1 MTFQRTGLS
10 RMVETEARFRK
21 LKACVGF
28 EAVITDQS
36 KAFGKEGKAGD
47 IRIDTG
53 SNNTNE
59 GKVLFSFTHFLK

>member
-1 MTFQRTGLS
+1 MTYQRTGLS
-10 RMVETEARFRK
+10 RMVETEARSQK

-53 SNNTNE
+53 SNRNE
-59 GKVLFSFTHFLK
+59 EKVLFSFTHFLK